1 MAISSGNI
9 ARRRSSIKKT
19 VKDQSGAGR
28 IKVGELLSKAG
39 YITATQFE
47 TAKKEVQKNGTRMSA
62 VLRQLE
68 YIDENTVFNFLSR
81 HHNYVPAVIKNE
93 PPSPDAIKQLP
104 YELAKQYMAFP
115 LRMAG
120 NTFQIT
126 MAEPSDAAA
135 VEELQDELGK
145 ELTVCVSTEKDIVE
159 AYKKYYGIDD
169 EEANSFFDNLA
180 EEAEDDLSV
189 TQVRLPQFTAGQQTS
204 AEIYRVVPGGQIDRD
219 RFHSLFP

>member
-1 MAISSGNI
+1 MATSSGNI

-93 PPSPDAIKQLP
+93 PPSPDAVKLMP
-104 YELAKQYMAFP
+104 YELAKEYMAFP
-115 LRMAG
+115 LRLAG

-135 VEELQDELGK
+135 VEELQDEQKK
-145 ELTVCVSTEKDIVE
+145 ELSVCVYTEKDIVE

-169 EEANSFFDNLA
+169 E
-180 EEAEDDLSV
+180 
-189 TQVRLPQFTAGQQTS
+189 
-204 AEIYRVVPGGQIDRD
+204 
-219 RFHSLFP
+219 